1 MIGSQILYYEKV
13 SSTNEMA
20 EEMLSARNVNEGT
33 VIYAGEQTR
42 GKGQKGSTWVSEAGK
57 NLTVS
62 IILYP
67 DFLPPEHQ
75 FAISQVL
82 SLSIA
87 GLLDNYSES
96 ISIKWP
102 NDIYHK
108 DDKIAGILIENSVE
122 GNTLQYSIAG
132 AGININQA
140 SFPNELPEAVSL
152 KISNGKD
159 YNIRSLLEELCN
171 ICDRWYNILSEGD
184 LAYLNEQYQQRLYRY
199 NTLTTFITTSGIIR
213 GRIRGVDSHGKLI
226 IKTTGGTSL
235 KFSFK
240 EVEIRK

>member
-13 SSTNEMA
+13 SSTNEVA
-20 EEMLSARNVNEGT
+20 EKILSERRINEGT
-33 VIYAGEQTR
+33 VIYAGEQTK
-42 GKGQKGSTWVSEAGK
+42 GKGQKGNTWVSEVGK
-57 NLTVS
+57 NLTLS
-62 IILYP
+62 MILHP
-67 DFLPPEHQ
+67 VFLPAEFQ

-87 GLLDNYSES
+87 GMLDNYTGS

-102 NDIYHK
+102 NDIYYK

-140 SFPNELPEAVSL
+140 YFPRELPEAVSL
-152 KISNGKD
+152 RMIKGKD
-159 YNIRSLLEELCN
+159 HDIKTLLKELCN
-171 ICDRWYNILSEGD
+171 ICDRWYNILREGD
-184 LAYLNEQYQQRLYRY
+184 LAYINDQYHKRLYRY
-199 NTLTTFITTSGIIR
+199 NTLTTFRTASGSIR
-213 GRIRGVDSHGKLI
+213 GRIRGVDSHGMLL
-226 IKTTGGTSL
+226 IKTTSGTSL

-240 EVEIRK
+240 EVEISR